1 MDVLERR
8 KAIRGYYAATTFADA
23 QIGRVL
29 AELKALDLEENT
41 IVVFWAD
48 HGWSLG
54 EHGQWMK
61 QTLFEPATRV
71 PTLFAGP
78 GTGKP
83 GQVCHR
89 TTEHLDIYPTLVELC
104 GLEGAPENLQGASLV
119 PLLKNPEARRE
130 KPSISQVARPPL
142 KPKTVG
148 YSLRNERYRY
158 TAWEG
163 AETGEELYDYRNDPH
178 EWTNL
183 ADDAGAREV
192 KAELKAQLAEITA
205 RRGRAPVAG

>member
-1 MDVLERR
+1 M
-8 KAIRGYYAATTFADA
+8 
-23 QIGRVL
+23 
-29 AELKALDLEENT
+29 
-41 IVVFWAD
+41 
-48 HGWSLG
+48 
-54 EHGQWMK
+54 
-61 QTLFEPATRV
+61 
-71 PTLFAGP
+71 
-78 GTGKP
+78 
-83 GQVCHR
+83 
-89 TTEHLDIYPTLVELC
+89 
-104 GLEGAPENLQGASLV
+104 QGASLV